1 MTAARAPRSTVGR
14 RSIAVAASTLLL
26 ALAASTAA
34 AHIVPAFT
42 ATAVGN
48 QTVVLDASATV
59 CEFGPCGYTWR
70 WDDGTRLGVTIG
82 SGVRVTY
89 RFPES
94 GTQTV
99 VLKVSEH
106 CAAGSASF
114 CPATASKQ
122 VVVPRAPASAQP
134 PPPPAAPQP
143 PAAAAPKTAV
153 KPGQTIRVTTAVA
166 RVRREPGKIL
176 VGSLVRGDRFRVDRT
191 HRVRRGPAKGL
202 WYHGTGTATGAG
214 AGPVTVTGWVK
225 ASRFA

>member
-1 MTAARAPRSTVGR
+1 MTAAPAPGSTVGR
-14 RSIAVAASTLLL
+14 RSIAVAACTLLL
-26 ALAASTAA
+26 TLAASTAA
-34 AHIVPAFT
+34 AHVVPAFT
-42 ATAVGN
+42 ATPVGD

-89 RFPES
+89 QFPEG

-122 VVVPRAPASAQP
+122 VAVPRAPGSA
-134 PPPPAAPQP
+134 PPPPAATP
-143 PAAAAPKTAV
+143 PTATAPKAAV
-153 KPGQTIRVTTAVA
+153 QPGQTIRVTAAVA
-166 RVRREPGKIL
+166 RLRREPGKIL
-176 VGSLVRGDRFRVDRT
+176 AGSLVRGDRFRVDRT
-191 HRVRRGPAKGL
+191 HRVLRGPAKGL
-202 WYHGTGTATGAG
+202 WYHGTGTTTAAG
-214 AGPVTVTGWVK
+214 AGPLKVTGWVK

>member
-1 MTAARAPRSTVGR
+1 MTAAPAPRRGVR
-14 RSIAVAASTLLL
+14 RRPIAVAASALLL

-34 AHIVPAFT
+34 AHVVPAFT
-42 ATAVGN
+42 ATPAGN

-122 VVVPRAPASAQP
+122 VVVPPAPGSAP
-134 PPPPAAPQP
+134 PPPPATRP
-143 PAAAAPKTAV
+143 PAAAAPKAAV
-153 KPGQTIRVTTAVA
+153 KAGQVIRVTAAIA

-176 VGSLVRGDRFRVDRT
+176 VGSLARGDRFRVDRT
-191 HRVRRGPAKGL
+191 HRVRRGPAQGL
-202 WYHGTGTATGAG
+202 WYHGTGTATGTRAR
-214 AGPVTVTGWVK
+214 PLKVPGWVK
-225 ASRFA
+225 ASAFA

>member
-1 MTAARAPRSTVGR
+1 MTAAPARRSTVR
-14 RSIAVAASTLLL
+14 RRAVAVAAATVLL

-34 AHIVPAFT
+34 ARVVPVFT
-42 ATAVGN
+42 ATPAGN

-59 CEFGPCGYTWR
+59 CEFGPCGYSWR

-99 VLKVSEH
+99 LLKVSEH

-122 VVVPRAPASAQP
+122 VVVPPAAASP
-134 PPPPAAPQP
+134 PPPPASTRP
-143 PAAAAPKTAV
+143 PAAAAPKAAV
-153 KPGQTIRVTTAVA
+153 KPGQVIRLTAAVA

-176 VGSLVRGDRFRVDRT
+176 VGSLARGDRFRVDRT

-202 WYHGTGTATGAG
+202 WYHGTGTATGARTR
-214 AGPVTVTGWVK
+214 PLKISGWVR
-225 ASRFA
+225 ASAFG

>member
-1 MTAARAPRSTVGR
+1 MTAVPARRSTVR
-14 RSIAVAASTLLL
+14 RRTIAVAASTLLL
-26 ALAASTAA
+26 ALVASTAA
-34 AHIVPAFT
+34 AHVVPVFT
-42 ATAVGN
+42 ATPAGN

-122 VVVPRAPASAQP
+122 VVVPPASGSA
-134 PPPPAAPQP
+134 PPPATRP
-143 PAAAAPKTAV
+143 PAATTPKAAV
-153 KPGQTIRVTTAVA
+153 KPGQLIRVTAAVA

-176 VGSLVRGDRFRVDRT
+176 VGSLARGDRFRVDRT

-202 WYHGTGTATGAG
+202 WYHGTGTATRAD
-214 AGPVTVTGWVK
+214 ARPQKLRGWVK
-225 ASRFA
+225 ASAFA

>member
-1 MTAARAPRSTVGR
+1 MTAVPPPGNAVRR
-14 RSIAVAASTLLL
+14 RSIAVAACTLLL

-34 AHIVPAFT
+34 AHVVPVFT
-42 ATAVGN
+42 ATPVGN

-122 VVVPRAPASAQP
+122 VAVPGAPGSS
-134 PPPPAAPQP
+134 PPPPAATSP
-143 PAAAAPKTAV
+143 PAPAAPKAAV
-153 KPGQTIRVTTAVA
+153 KPGRTIRVTAAVA

-176 VGSLVRGDRFRVDRT
+176 AGSLVRGDRFRVDRT

-202 WYHGTGTATGAG
+202 WYHGTGTTTAAG
-214 AGPVTVTGWVK
+214 GGPLKVTGWVK
-225 ASRFA
+225 ASRFG

>member
-1 MTAARAPRSTVGR
+1 MTATPARRSTVR
-14 RSIAVAASTLLL
+14 QRTIAVAASTLLL
-26 ALAASTAA
+26 VLAASTAA
-34 AHIVPAFT
+34 AHVVPAFT
-42 ATAVGN
+42 ATPAGN

-122 VVVPRAPASAQP
+122 VVVPPASGSAP
-134 PPPPAAPQP
+134 PPPPAAPK
-143 PAAAAPKTAV
+143 AAA
-153 KPGQTIRVTTAVA
+153 KPGQLIRVTAAVA

-176 VGSLVRGDRFRVDRT
+176 VGSLARGDRFRVDRT

-214 AGPVTVTGWVK
+214 ARPLKLRGWVK
-225 ASRFA
+225 ASAFA